1 MSIWSGHYTEIIK
14 VHRCQGTNAYGDTE
28 FSPPLDRDGDDFV
41 CWLDFTRKEVLN
53 KDGEKVIS
61 EATVLSDA
69 PLPPL
74 SIVYAEG
81 QRFEVKGCQP
91 VKDIFGALDHYEITL

>member
-1 MSIWSGHYTEIIK
+1 MSVWSEQFTDTIK
-14 VHRCQGTNAYGDTE
+14 VHLCKGKTGYGDTE
-28 FSPPLDRDGDDFV
+28 FSPPLDRDGEDFV
-41 CWLDFTRKEVLN
+41 CRIDYTRKEVLN

-61 EATVLSDA
+61 EATVLSDK

-91 VKDIFGALDHYEITL
+91 IKDIFGVLDHYEITL